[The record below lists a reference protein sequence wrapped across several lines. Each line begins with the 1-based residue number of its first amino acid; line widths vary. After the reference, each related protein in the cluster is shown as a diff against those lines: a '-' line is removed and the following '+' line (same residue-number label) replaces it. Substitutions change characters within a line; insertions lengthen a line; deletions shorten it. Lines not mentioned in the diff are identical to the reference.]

1 MAHPSSSGPL
11 FELWEPEVGTYGK
24 LPLRLKPG
32 TKTGYQGV
40 HKVKKKTFQARRVT
54 SGKLRHVYTHD
65 VDGPRYCAY
74 ILVAA
79 DAGFVDDDYLINLRK
94 RSGTASPPPTS
105 FLLPVDEPWS
115 TG

>member
-1 MAHPSSSGPL
+1 MAHPSSSAPL

-79 DAGFVDDDYLINLRK
+79 DAGFDLCGR
-94 RSGTASPPPTS
+94 R
-105 FLLPVDEPWS
+105 LPHQFEEEERHGKPAADELFAACR
-115 TG
+115 